1 MKNKSYSFTTEITP
15 ETEVL
20 LSGRHGQPLTMRFT
34 DASSS
39 MSVTMDTESII
50 RLQAF
55 LSDYLLQEDTVNAAA
70 PAYAPTGRALA
81 VIDGDTLDIV
91 NVFVSDK
98 VVGLDNCEEE
108 SYESIAEKVVALTD
122 TQMPSKALFVFF
134 DLFDGSI
141 GRGVLRRIIRACIT
155 YQVEYVRTGDVTR
168 SRRMVLKDIED
179 FTSIDIS
186 VISRATQRVLIVTP
200 KGVYTMNSVDTS
212 LDKPSLFDEGAVT
225 TDGSSCSRKAV
236 LCCLRDIVETE
247 NAEAPYTDE
256 ELVKELSDKGYFL
269 ARRTVTKYRNLL
281 GLQTSAARR
290 VRRPSTLEEAA

>member
-1 MKNKSYSFTTEITP
+1 MKNKSYNFTTEITP

-20 LSGRHGQPLTMRFT
+20 LSGRHGQPLTMCFT

-55 LSDYLLQEDTVNAAA
+55 LSDYLLQDDAVNAV
-70 PAYAPTGRALA
+70 PVYVPTGRALA

-91 NVFVSDK
+91 KVFVADK

-108 SYESIAEKVVALTD
+108 PYESIAEKVVALTD
-122 TQMPSKALFVFF
+122 TQLPPKALFVFF

-155 YQVEYVRTGDVTR
+155 YQVDYVRTGDVTR

-186 VISRATQRVLIVTP
+186 VISRATQRVLVVTP

-236 LCCLRDIVETE
+236 LCCLRDIVAKE

-256 ELVKELSDKGYFL
+256 ELVKELSDKGYSL

-290 VRRPSTLEEAA
+290 VRRPSQKSNQ

>member
-1 MKNKSYSFTTEITP
+1 
-15 ETEVL
+15 
-20 LSGRHGQPLTMRFT
+20 
-34 DASSS
+34 
-39 MSVTMDTESII
+39 
-50 RLQAF
+50 
-55 LSDYLLQEDTVNAAA
+55 
-70 PAYAPTGRALA
+70 LA

-91 NVFVSDK
+91 KVFVADK

-122 TQMPSKALFVFF
+122 TQMPPKALFVFF

-141 GRGVLRRIIRACIT
+141 GRGVLSRIIRACIT
-155 YQVEYVRTGDVTR
+155 YQVDYVRTGDVTR

-200 KGVYTMNSVDTS
+200 KGAYTMNSVDTS
-212 LDKPSLFDEGAVT
+212 LDRPSLFDEGAVT

-236 LCCLRDIVETE
+236 LCCLRDIVAKE
-247 NAEAPYTDE
+247 NVESPYTDE
-256 ELVKELSDKGYFL
+256 ELVKELSDKGYSL

-290 VRRPSTLEEAA
+290 VRRPSQKCNQ

>member
-55 LSDYLLQEDTVNAAA
+55 LSDYLLQYDAVNAV
-70 PAYAPTGRALA
+70 PVYVPTGRALA

-91 NVFVSDK
+91 KVFVADK

-108 SYESIAEKVVALTD
+108 PYESIAEKVVALTD
-122 TQMPSKALFVFF
+122 TQLPSKALFVFF

-155 YQVEYVRTGDVTR
+155 YQVDYVRTGDVIR

-186 VISRATQRVLIVTP
+186 VISRATQRVLVVTP

-236 LCCLRDIVETE
+236 LCCLRDIVSKE
-247 NAEAPYTDE
+247 NAETPYTDE
-256 ELVKELSDKGYFL
+256 ELVKELSDKGYSL

-290 VRRPSTLEEAA
+290 VRRPSQKSNQ

>member
-20 LSGRHGQPLTMRFT
+20 LCGRHGQPLTMRFT

-55 LSDYLLQEDTVNAAA
+55 LSDYLLQEDAVNAA
-70 PAYAPTGRALA
+70 PVYVPTGRALA
-81 VIDGDTLDIV
+81 IVDGDTLDIV
-91 NVFVSDK
+91 KVFVADK

-122 TQMPSKALFVFF
+122 TQLPPKALFVFF

-155 YQVEYVRTGDVTR
+155 YQVDYVRTGDVTR
-168 SRRMVLKDIED
+168 SRRMVLKNIED

-236 LCCLRDIVETE
+236 LCCLRDIVAEE
-247 NAEAPYTDE
+247 NVQAPYTDE
-256 ELVKELSDKGYFL
+256 DLVSELSDRGYSL
-269 ARRTVTKYRNLL
+269 ARRTVTKYRSLL

-290 VRRPSTLEEAA
+290 VRRPSHESNQ

>member
-55 LSDYLLQEDTVNAAA
+55 LSDYLLQDDAVNAV
-70 PAYAPTGRALA
+70 PVYVPTGRALA

-91 NVFVSDK
+91 KVFVADK
-98 VVGLDNCEEE
+98 VVGLDNREEKP
-108 SYESIAEKVVALTD
+108 YESIAEKVVALTD
-122 TQMPSKALFVFF
+122 TQLPPKALFVFF

-155 YQVEYVRTGDVTR
+155 YQVDYVRTGDVTR

-179 FTSIDIS
+179 LTSIDIS
-186 VISRATQRVLIVTP
+186 VISRATQRVLVVTP

-236 LCCLRDIVETE
+236 LCCLRDIVAKE
-247 NAEAPYTDE
+247 NAETPYTDE
-256 ELVKELSDKGYFL
+256 ELVKELSDKGYSL

-290 VRRPSTLEEAA
+290 VRRPSQKSNQ

>member
-55 LSDYLLQEDTVNAAA
+55 LSDYLLQDDAVNAV
-70 PAYAPTGRALA
+70 PVYVPTGRALA

-91 NVFVSDK
+91 KVFVADK

-108 SYESIAEKVVALTD
+108 PYESIAEKVVALTD
-122 TQMPSKALFVFF
+122 TQLPPKAFFVFF

-155 YQVEYVRTGDVTR
+155 YQVDYVRTGDVTR

-186 VISRATQRVLIVTP
+186 VISRATQRVLVVTP

-236 LCCLRDIVETE
+236 LCCLRDIVAKE
-247 NAEAPYTDE
+247 NAETPYTDE
-256 ELVKELSDKGYFL
+256 ELVKELSDKGYSL

-290 VRRPSTLEEAA
+290 VRRPSHESNQ

>member
-55 LSDYLLQEDTVNAAA
+55 LSDYLLQDDAVNAV
-70 PAYAPTGRALA
+70 PVYVPTGRALA
-81 VIDGDTLDIV
+81 VIDGNTLDIV
-91 NVFVSDK
+91 KVFVADK

-108 SYESIAEKVVALTD
+108 PYESIAEKVVALTD
-122 TQMPSKALFVFF
+122 TQLPPKALFVFF

-155 YQVEYVRTGDVTR
+155 YQVDYVRTGDVTR

-186 VISRATQRVLIVTP
+186 VISRATQRVLVVTP

-236 LCCLRDIVETE
+236 LCCLRDIVAKE
-247 NAEAPYTDE
+247 NAETPYTDE
-256 ELVKELSDKGYFL
+256 ELVKELSDKGYSL

-290 VRRPSTLEEAA
+290 VRRPSQKSNQ

>member
-55 LSDYLLQEDTVNAAA
+55 LSDYLLQDDAVNAV
-70 PAYAPTGRALA
+70 PVYVPTGRALA

-91 NVFVSDK
+91 KVFVADK

-108 SYESIAEKVVALTD
+108 PYESIAEKVVALTD
-122 TQMPSKALFVFF
+122 IQMPPRALFVFF

-155 YQVEYVRTGDVTR
+155 YQVDYVRTGDVTR
-168 SRRMVLKDIED
+168 SRRMVLKNIED

-236 LCCLRDIVETE
+236 LCCLRDIVAKE
-247 NAEAPYTDE
+247 NAETPYTDE
-256 ELVKELSDKGYFL
+256 ELVKELSDKGYSL

-290 VRRPSTLEEAA
+290 VRRPSQKSNQ

>member
-55 LSDYLLQEDTVNAAA
+55 LSDYLLQDDAVNAV
-70 PAYAPTGRALA
+70 PVYVPTGRALA

-91 NVFVSDK
+91 KVFVADK

-108 SYESIAEKVVALTD
+108 PYESIAEKVAALTD
-122 TQMPSKALFVFF
+122 TQLPPKALFVFF

-155 YQVEYVRTGDVTR
+155 YQVDYVRTGDVTR

-186 VISRATQRVLIVTP
+186 VISRATQRVLVVTP

-236 LCCLRDIVETE
+236 LCCLRDIVAKE
-247 NAEAPYTDE
+247 NAETPYTDE
-256 ELVKELSDKGYFL
+256 ELVKELSDKGYSL

-290 VRRPSTLEEAA
+290 VRRPSQKSNQ

>member
-55 LSDYLLQEDTVNAAA
+55 LSDYLLQDDAVNAV
-70 PAYAPTGRALA
+70 PVYVPTGRALA

-91 NVFVSDK
+91 KVFVADK

-108 SYESIAEKVVALTD
+108 PYESIAEKVVALTD
-122 TQMPSKALFVFF
+122 TQLPPKAFFVFF

-155 YQVEYVRTGDVTR
+155 YQVDYVRTGDVTR

-186 VISRATQRVLIVTP
+186 VISRATQRVLVVTP

-236 LCCLRDIVETE
+236 LCCLRDIVAKE
-247 NAEAPYTDE
+247 NAETPYTDE
-256 ELVKELSDKGYFL
+256 ELVKELSDKGYSL

-290 VRRPSTLEEAA
+290 VSRPSQKSNQ

>member
-39 MSVTMDTESII
+39 MSVTMGTESII

-55 LSDYLLQEDTVNAAA
+55 LSDYLLQDDAVNAV
-70 PAYAPTGRALA
+70 PVYVPTGRALA
-81 VIDGDTLDIV
+81 VIDGDTLDIFK
-91 NVFVSDK
+91 VFVADK

-108 SYESIAEKVVALTD
+108 PYESIAEKVVALTD
-122 TQMPSKALFVFF
+122 TQLPPKALFVFF

-155 YQVEYVRTGDVTR
+155 YQVDYVRTGDVTR

-186 VISRATQRVLIVTP
+186 VISRATQRVLVVTP

-236 LCCLRDIVETE
+236 LFCLRDIVAKE
-247 NAEAPYTDE
+247 NAETPYTDE
-256 ELVKELSDKGYFL
+256 ELVKELSDKGYSL

-290 VRRPSTLEEAA
+290 VRRPSQKSNQ

>member
-55 LSDYLLQEDTVNAAA
+55 LSDYLLQDDAVNAV
-70 PAYAPTGRALA
+70 PVYVPTGRALA

-91 NVFVSDK
+91 KVFVADK
-98 VVGLDNCEEE
+98 VVGLDNCEDEP
-108 SYESIAEKVVALTD
+108 YESIAEKVVALTD
-122 TQMPSKALFVFF
+122 TQLPPKALFVFF
-134 DLFDGSI
+134 NLFDGSI

-155 YQVEYVRTGDVTR
+155 YQVDYVRMGDVTR

-186 VISRATQRVLIVTP
+186 VISRATQRVLVVTP

-236 LCCLRDIVETE
+236 LFCLRDIVAKE
-247 NAEAPYTDE
+247 NAETPYTDE
-256 ELVKELSDKGYFL
+256 ELVKELSDKGYSL

-290 VRRPSTLEEAA
+290 VRRPSQKSNQ

>member
-55 LSDYLLQEDTVNAAA
+55 LSDYLLQDDAVNAV
-70 PAYAPTGRALA
+70 PVYVPTGRALA
-81 VIDGDTLDIV
+81 VIDGDTLDIFK
-91 NVFVSDK
+91 VFVADK

-108 SYESIAEKVVALTD
+108 PYESIAEKVVALTD
-122 TQMPSKALFVFF
+122 TQLPPKALFVFF

-155 YQVEYVRTGDVTR
+155 YQVDYVRTGDVTR

-186 VISRATQRVLIVTP
+186 VISRATQRVLVVTP

-236 LCCLRDIVETE
+236 LFCLRDIVAKE
-247 NAEAPYTDE
+247 NAETPYTDE
-256 ELVKELSDKGYFL
+256 ELVKELSDKGYSL

-290 VRRPSTLEEAA
+290 VRRPSQKSNQ

>member
-55 LSDYLLQEDTVNAAA
+55 LSDYLLQDDAVNAV
-70 PAYAPTGRALA
+70 PVYVPTGRALA

-91 NVFVSDK
+91 KVFVADK

-108 SYESIAEKVVALTD
+108 PYESIAEKVVALTD
-122 TQMPSKALFVFF
+122 TQLPPKAFFVFF

-155 YQVEYVRTGDVTR
+155 YQVDYVRTGDVTR

-186 VISRATQRVLIVTP
+186 VISRATQRVLVVTP

-236 LCCLRDIVETE
+236 LCCLRDIVAKE
-247 NAEAPYTDE
+247 NAETPYTDE
-256 ELVKELSDKGYFL
+256 ELVKELSDKGYSL

-290 VRRPSTLEEAA
+290 VRRPSQKSNQ

>member
-1 MKNKSYSFTTEITP
+1 MKIKSYSFTTEITP

-39 MSVTMDTESII
+39 MSVTMDTESVI

-55 LSDYLLQEDTVNAAA
+55 LSDYLLQDDAINAA
-70 PAYAPTGRALA
+70 PVYVPTGRALA
-81 VIDGDTLDIV
+81 VVDGDTLDIV
-91 NVFVSDK
+91 KVFVTKK
-98 VVGLDNCEEE
+98 VIGLDNCEEE
-108 SYESIAEKVVALTD
+108 SYESIAEKVVSLTD
-122 TQMPSKALFVFF
+122 TQLPPKALFVFF

-141 GRGVLRRIIRACIT
+141 GRGVLRRILRACIT
-155 YQVEYVRTGDVTR
+155 YQVDYVRTGDVTR

-200 KGVYTMNSVDTS
+200 KGAYTMNSADTS
-212 LDKPSLFDEGAVT
+212 LERPSLFDEGAVT

-236 LCCLRDIVETE
+236 LCCLRDIVAKE
-247 NAEAPYTDE
+247 NVESPYTDE
-256 ELVKELSDKGYFL
+256 ELVKELSDAGYSL

-290 VRRPSTLEEAA
+290 VRRPSHGGKQ

>member
-55 LSDYLLQEDTVNAAA
+55 LSDYLLQDDAVNAV
-70 PAYAPTGRALA
+70 PIYVPTGRALA
-81 VIDGDTLDIV
+81 VIDGDTLDIFK
-91 NVFVSDK
+91 VFVADK

-108 SYESIAEKVVALTD
+108 PYESIAEKVVALTD
-122 TQMPSKALFVFF
+122 TQLPPKALFVFF

-155 YQVEYVRTGDVTR
+155 YQVDYVRTGDVTR

-186 VISRATQRVLIVTP
+186 VISRATQRVLVVTP

-236 LCCLRDIVETE
+236 LCCLRDIVAKE
-247 NAEAPYTDE
+247 NAETPYTDE
-256 ELVKELSDKGYFL
+256 ELVKELSDKGYSL

-290 VRRPSTLEEAA
+290 VRRPSQKSNQ